1 MIAEIESE
9 TNKLNVDEL
18 YQELT
23 KVNAELE
30 KVKKQKRPFAFGN
43 EVIESQLKRIQEL
56 EDKLHGWFVEKEK
69 LTAEKE
75 HLNQD
80 LKTLLTLHPDINYE
94 F

>member
-1 MIAEIESE
+1 MITENALSA
-9 TNKLNVDEL
+9 DEL
-18 YQELT
+18 SKELS

-30 KVKKQKRPFAFGN
+30 KIKKQKRPFGFGN

-69 LTAEKE
+69 LTNEKE
-75 HLNQD
+75 RLKQD